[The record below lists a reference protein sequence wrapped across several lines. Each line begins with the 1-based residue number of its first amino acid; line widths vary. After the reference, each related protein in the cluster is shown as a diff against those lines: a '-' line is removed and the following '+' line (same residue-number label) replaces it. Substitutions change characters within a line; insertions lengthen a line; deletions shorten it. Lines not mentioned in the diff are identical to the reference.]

1 MRRNSIS
8 NNSKMIKSS
17 TKSSTKSSIMCS
29 TKSSIMCNSRSKL
42 EILVYNRKY
51 YILYNI

>member
-1 MRRNSIS
+1 MISIRRNSRS

-17 TKSSTKSSIMCS
+17 TKSS

-51 YILYNI
+51 YII

>member
-1 MRRNSIS
+1 MRSNSRS
-8 NNSKMIKSS
+8 NNSKMI
-17 TKSSTKSSIMCS
+17 KSSTKSSIMCS

-51 YILYNI
+51 YII

>member
-1 MRRNSIS
+1 MRSNSRS
-8 NNSKMIKSS
+8 NSSKMI
-17 TKSSTKSSIMCS
+17 KSSTKSSIMCS

-51 YILYNI
+51 YII

>member
-1 MRRNSIS
+1 MRRNSRS

-17 TKSSTKSSIMCS
+17 TKNNIICSI
-29 TKSSIMCNSRSKL
+29 KSSIMCNSRSKL

-51 YILYNI
+51 TYYIIYKI

>member
-1 MRRNSIS
+1 MRKNSRS

-17 TKSSTKSSIMCS
+17 TKNSIMCS
-29 TKSSIMCNSRSKL
+29 TNNSIMCNSRSKL

-51 YILYNI
+51 TYYII

>member
-1 MRRNSIS
+1 
-8 NNSKMIKSS
+8 MIKSS
-17 TKSSTKSSIMCS
+17 TKSSIMFS

-51 YILYNI
+51 YII

>member
-1 MRRNSIS
+1 MRRNSKS

-17 TKSSTKSSIMCS
+17 TKSSIMCN

-51 YILYNI
+51 TYYIIYKI

>member
-1 MRRNSIS
+1 MRRNSRS

-17 TKSSTKSSIMCS
+17 SRSSIMFS
-29 TKSSIMCNSRSKL
+29 IKSSIMCNSRSKL

-51 YILYNI
+51 YI

>member
-1 MRRNSIS
+1 MISIRRNSRS
-8 NNSKMIKSS
+8 NNSKMIKS
-17 TKSSTKSSIMCS
+17 S

-51 YILYNI
+51 TYYII

>member
-1 MRRNSIS
+1 MRSNSRS
-8 NNSKMIKSS
+8 NNSKMI
-17 TKSSTKSSIMCS
+17 KSSTKSSIMCS

>member
-1 MRRNSIS
+1 MRSNSRS

-17 TKSSTKSSIMCS
+17 TNSSIMCS
-29 TKSSIMCNSRSKL
+29 IKSSIMCNGRSKL

-51 YILYNI
+51 YIL

>member
-1 MRRNSIS
+1 MRSNSRS
-8 NNSKMIKSS
+8 NNSKMI
-17 TKSSTKSSIMCS
+17 KSSTKSSIMCS

-42 EILVYNRKY
+42 EIFVYNRKY

>member
-1 MRRNSIS
+1 MRRNSRS

-17 TKSSTKSSIMCS
+17 TNSSIMCS
-29 TKSSIMCNSRSKL
+29 IKSSIMCNSRSKL

-51 YILYNI
+51 YI